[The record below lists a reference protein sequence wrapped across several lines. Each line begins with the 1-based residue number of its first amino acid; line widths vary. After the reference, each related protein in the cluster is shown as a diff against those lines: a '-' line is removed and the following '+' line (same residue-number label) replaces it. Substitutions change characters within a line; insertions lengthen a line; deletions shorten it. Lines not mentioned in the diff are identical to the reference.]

1 MWRFHKY
8 FGRELLTN
16 LGLTFVML
24 FGIVLLSLV
33 ARGISQAPGQSILI
47 ALYITL
53 LFAIDAIPHLLNISL
68 LIATVFTFSRAAADN
83 EITALRMAGLSPLRL
98 MGSVLFVGALV
109 SGVNSYLVHNLI
121 PTVHFN
127 KFRAVTSAIEQFVM
141 SNRSTTNSWEIA
153 GTSMRWKRQNGRLY
167 EEVSFKRPPQNGLYV
182 EGFAKTAE
190 LGRDPSGEELSFT
203 LNNQQVFI
211 YKRGKDGQFLPQMGG
226 DEEQARISLNLR
238 QIMSRTQR
246 EEGEKDVNTAQ
257 LVAEQVRGD
266 AWRPGLASWLI
277 WDRSSRGLA
286 GLLFAIV
293 AFPIGLLMRRAGK
306 GAAVAFSL
314 VPLTFYYFLLIV
326 VNKALATSLGQSWP
340 AVIPLIGLFL
350 LSQILMHLA
359 FRR

>member
-16 LGLTFVML
+16 LGMTFVML

-109 SGVNSYLVHNLI
+109 SAGNSYLVHNLI

-127 KFRAVTSAIEQFVM
+127 KYRAVRNAIEQFIM

-153 GTSMRWKRQNGRLY
+153 GTSMRWKRQKGRLY
-167 EEVSFKRPPQNGLYV
+167 EDVVFKRPEQNGLFV
-182 EGFAKTAE
+182 EGFATTAE
-190 LGRDPSGEELSFT
+190 LGRDPSGDELSFT
-203 LNNQQVFI
+203 LNDCQLFF
-211 YKRGKDGQFLPQMGG
+211 YERKGDGQVVPGEAVREGQIS
-226 DEEQARISLNLR
+226 ISLNLR
-238 QIMSRTQR
+238 QIMGRNQR

-257 LVAEQVRGD
+257 LVAEDVRGA
-266 AWRPGLASWLI
+266 AWRPELASWLI
-277 WDRSSRGLA
+277 WDRTSRGLA
-286 GLLFAIV
+286 GLCFAIV
-293 AFPIGLLMRRAGK
+293 AFPIGLIMRRAGK

-314 VPLTFYYFLLIV
+314 IPLAFYYFLLIV
-326 VNKALATSLGQSWP
+326 VNKALATSLEQSWP
-340 AVIPLIGLFL
+340 ALIPLIGLFL
-350 LSQILMHLA
+350 LSQFLMHLA

>member
-1 MWRFHKY
+1 M
-8 FGRELLTN
+8 TN

-109 SGVNSYLVHNLI
+109 SGVNSFLVHNLI

-127 KFRAVTSAIEQFVM
+127 KYRAVRSAIEQLIM

-153 GTSMRWKRQNGRLY
+153 GTSMRWKRQKGPLY
-167 EEVSFKRPPQNGLYV
+167 QEVAFKRPEQNDVFV
-182 EGFAKTAE
+182 EGFAETAE
-190 LGRDPSGEELSFT
+190 LARDPSGEELSFI
-203 LNNQQVFI
+203 LSGIQGFS
-211 YKRGKDGQFLPQMGG
+211 YRKKEDGQIVRDPYGG
-226 DEEQARISLNLR
+226 SDEIRISLNLR
-238 QIMSRTQR
+238 QIMGKNQR

-257 LVAEQVRGD
+257 LVAESSRMQ
-266 AWRPGLASWLI
+266 AWRPELTSWTI

-306 GAAVAFSL
+306 GSAVAFSL
-314 VPLTFYYFLLIV
+314 IPLAFYYFLLIV
-326 VNKALATSLGQSWP
+326 VNKALAASLSASWP
-340 AVIPLIGLFL
+340 AVIPLVGLFL
-350 LSQILMHLA
+350 LAQLLMHLA

>member
-8 FGRELLTN
+8 FGRELITN

-109 SGVNSYLVHNLI
+109 SGANSFLVHNLI

-127 KFRAVTSAIEQFVM
+127 KYRAVRSAIEQLIM

-153 GTSMRWKRQNGRLY
+153 GTSMRWKRQKGRLY
-167 EEVSFKRPPQNGLYV
+167 ESVTFKRPQQGDV
-182 EGFAKTAE
+182 FMEGFAKTAE
-190 LGRDPSGEELSFT
+190 LGRDPAGEELI
-203 LNNQQVFI
+203 FI
-211 YKRGKDGQFLPQMGG
+211 LSGIDAYTFKRGEDGRLLREDSGRSEQFTI
-226 DEEQARISLNLR
+226 RINLR
-238 QIMSRTQR
+238 RIMGKNQR

-257 LVAEQVRGD
+257 LVAENSRGH
-266 AWRPGLASWLI
+266 AWRPGLTEWTI

-286 GLLFAIV
+286 GLFFAIV

-314 VPLTFYYFLLIV
+314 IPLAFYYFLLIV
-326 VNKALATSLGQSWP
+326 VNKALATSLGASWP
-340 AVIPLIGLFL
+340 AVIPLVGLFL
-350 LSQILMHLA
+350 LAQFLMHLA
-359 FRR
+359 FKR